1 MKGVSI
7 GRKPKYGES
16 MIRSMIFLRREQI
29 KWLDGQTL
37 RNGKNRGE
45 TIRDLI
51 DNAIADDDKL
61 IKDKKR

>member
-1 MKGVSI
+1 MKGGSI

>member
-16 MIRSMIFLRREQI
+16 MIRSMIFLRKEQI

>member
-16 MIRSMIFLRREQI
+16 MIRSMIFLRKEQI

-61 IKDKKR
+61 IKGKKR